1 MLLNE
6 WFHEIITNVKVITC
20 NAITQII
27 FLSVFIINMF
37 DTMGKGVQF
46 INK

>member
-20 NAITQII
+20 NAIIQII

-46 INK
+46 IP